1 MSFEFKMKNIYLL
14 SVLSLLIFVSCEDV
28 EVAYPGNNQSTD
40 PVSPTGTAEWLI
52 AFNDDGGELPENSA
66 SGISIATLNAEDG
79 NPDDEFSYTIASQK
93 IDGTSINYFSIE
105 RGEDGVSKLIL
116 SNGSIDY
123 ESLSGSKTVDL
134 SITVEDDSPQKLTS
148 NFNLSVAIINVNESP
163 YYSNLNSITP
173 YADEYV
179 EYSFNKL
186 NWSDIDEGDNPSLSD
201 DGPSWLN
208 ITNEGLFQGTPSST
222 DVGINSYLL
231 TLTDGGGLSVDEE
244 VDIEVRPNIAPVFDN
259 APSALVIK
267 VGCYDANENILDLN
281 WRDPNNSSAYF
292 AGNDLVTF
300 EIEENVSWL
309 GVDEQGQFYCISAPG
324 NSDAAVSTINMTLTD
339 DRPSNSLSTDA
350 SFDLEVLVNDAPSFT
365 NLSDFPS
372 AMDADSTE
380 VFQLEWSDPNQD
392 QVSFQLKFNN
402 GDNQFSHTQLSWVE
416 LDNSGNITL
425 EPQSGNAGEWSI
437 EFIISDD
444 CYEVSEEKA
453 FTIRN

>member
-1 MSFEFKMKNIYLL
+1 M
-14 SVLSLLIFVSCEDV
+14 
-28 EVAYPGNNQSTD
+28 
-40 PVSPTGTAEWLI
+40 
-52 AFNDDGGELPENSA
+52 
-66 SGISIATLNAEDG
+66 
-79 NPDDEFSYTIASQK
+79 
-93 IDGTSINYFSIE
+93 
-105 RGEDGVSKLIL
+105 
-116 SNGSIDY
+116 
-123 ESLSGSKTVDL
+123 
-134 SITVEDDSPQKLTS
+134 
-148 NFNLSVAIINVNESP
+148 SVAIINVNESP

-186 NWSDIDEGDNPSLSD
+186 NWSDIDEGDNPSLTD
-201 DGPSWLN
+201 NGPSWLD
-208 ITNEGLFQGTPSST
+208 ISSEGLFQGTPSSS

-231 TLTDGGGLSVDEE
+231 TINDGEISVDEE
-244 VDIEVRPNIAPVFDN
+244 VNIEVRPNIAPIFDN
-259 APSALVIK
+259 APSALTIK
-267 VGCYDANENILDLN
+267 VGCYDANDNIVDVN
-281 WRDPNNSSAYF
+281 WRDPNNSSASF

-309 GVDEQGQFYCISAPG
+309 GVDEQGLFYCISAPS

-392 QVSFQLKFNN
+392 QVSFELKFSN

-444 CYEVSEEKA
+444 CYEVSEEKT

>member
-1 MSFEFKMKNIYLL
+1 MKNIYLL
-14 SVLSLLIFVSCEDV
+14 SVLLLLIVVSCEDV
-28 EVAYPGNNQSTD
+28 EVAYPGNNQTTTA
-40 PVSPTGTAEWLI
+40 VSPNGTAEWLI
-52 AFNDDGGELPENSA
+52 NFNDGIGELPENSA
-66 SGISIATLNAEDG
+66 AGLDIATLNAEDG

-93 IDGTSINYFSIE
+93 IDETVSNYFSIE
-105 RGEDGVSKLIL
+105 TEEGGASKLVL
-116 SNGSIDY
+116 SNGSINY
-123 ESLSGSKTVDL
+123 ESLSGSKKVDL
-134 SITVEDDSPQKLTS
+134 VIKVEDDSPDLLTG
-148 NFNLSVAIINVNESP
+148 NFSLSVAIVNVNESP
-163 YYSNLNSITP
+163 YYSNLSSITP

-186 NWSDIDEGDNPSLSD
+186 NWSDIDEGDNPSLTD
-201 DGPSWLN
+201 NGPSWLD
-208 ITNEGLFQGTPSST
+208 ISSEGLFQGTPSSS

-231 TLTDGGGLSVDEE
+231 TINDGEISVDEE
-244 VDIEVRPNIAPVFDN
+244 VNIEVRPNIAPIFDN
-259 APSALVIK
+259 APSALIIK
-267 VGCYDANENILDLN
+267 VGCYDANDNIVDVN
-281 WRDPNNSSAYF
+281 WRDPNNSSAFF

-309 GVDEQGQFYCISAPG
+309 GVNEQGLFYCISAPS

-392 QVSFQLKFNN
+392 QVSFELKFSN

-444 CYEVSEEKA
+444 CYEVSEEKT

>member
-1 MSFEFKMKNIYLL
+1 MKNKYILPII
-14 SVLSLLIFVSCEDV
+14 SLLIITSCEDV
-28 EVAYPGNNQSTD
+28 EVAYPGNNQTTTA
-40 PVSPTGTAEWLI
+40 VSPNGTAEWLI
-52 AFNDDGGELPENSA
+52 NFNDGIGELPENSA
-66 SGISIATLNAEDG
+66 AGLDIATLNAEDG

-93 IDGTSINYFSIE
+93 IDETVSNYFSIE
-105 RGEDGVSKLIL
+105 TEEGGVSKLVL
-116 SNGSIDY
+116 SNGSINY
-123 ESLSGSKTVDL
+123 ESLSGSKKVDL
-134 SITVEDDSPQKLTS
+134 VIKVEDDSPDLLTG
-148 NFNLSVAIINVNESP
+148 NFSLSVAIVNVNESP
-163 YYSNLNSITP
+163 YYSNLSSITP

-186 NWSDIDEGDNPSLSD
+186 NWSDIDEGDNPSLTD
-201 DGPSWLN
+201 NGPSWLD
-208 ITNEGLFQGTPSST
+208 ISSEGLFQGTPSSS

-231 TLTDGGGLSVDEE
+231 TINDGEISVDEE
-244 VDIEVRPNIAPVFDN
+244 VNIEVRPNIAPVFDN
-259 APSALVIK
+259 APSALTIK
-267 VGCYDANENILDLN
+267 VGCYDANDNIVDVN
-281 WRDPNNSSAYF
+281 WRDPNNSSAFF

-309 GVDEQGQFYCISAPG
+309 GVDEQGLFYCISAPS

-392 QVSFQLKFNN
+392 QVSFELKFNN

-444 CYEVSEEKA
+444 CYEVSEEKT

>member
-1 MSFEFKMKNIYLL
+1 MKNIYLL
-14 SVLSLLIFVSCEDV
+14 SVLLLLIVVSCEDV
-28 EVAYPGNNQSTD
+28 EVAYPGNNQTTS
-40 PVSPTGTAEWLI
+40 PVSPVGTAEWLGD
-52 AFNDDGGELPENSA
+52 FSGELPENTA
-66 SGISIATLNAEDG
+66 PGVSIATLNAEDG
-79 NPDDEFSYTIASQK
+79 NPDDEFSTESSYTIASQK
-93 IDGTSINYFSIE
+93 IDGINVDYFTIE
-105 RGEDGVSKLIL
+105 TGEDGVSKLVT
-116 SNGSIDY
+116 NRSIDY

-134 SITVEDDSPQKLTS
+134 SITVEDDSPQELTS

-186 NWSDIDEGDNPSLSD
+186 NWSDIDEGDNPSLTNS
-201 DGPSWLN
+201 GPSWLD
-208 ITNEGLFQGTPSST
+208 ISNEGLFQGTPSST

-259 APSALVIK
+259 APSALTIK
-267 VGCYDANENILDLN
+267 VGCYDANDNIVDVN

-309 GVDEQGQFYCISAPG
+309 GVDEQGLFYCISAPS

-392 QVSFQLKFNN
+392 QVSFELKFNN

-444 CYEVSEEKA
+444 CYEVSEEKT

>member
-1 MSFEFKMKNIYLL
+1 MKNIYLL
-14 SVLSLLIFVSCEDV
+14 SVLLLLIVVSCEDV
-28 EVAYPGNNQSTD
+28 EVAYPGNNQTTS
-40 PVSPTGTAEWLI
+40 PVSPNGTAEWI
-52 AFNDDGGELPENSA
+52 IDSNDGIGQLPENSA
-66 SGISIATLNAEDG
+66 AGLDLATLNAEDG
-79 NPDDEFSYTIASQK
+79 NPDDEFSYTISSQK
-93 IDGTSINYFSIE
+93 IDETVSNYFSIE
-105 RGEDGVSKLIL
+105 TEEGGVSKLVL
-116 SNGSIDY
+116 SNGSINY
-123 ESLSGSKTVDL
+123 ESLSGSKKVDL
-134 SITVEDDSPQKLTS
+134 VIKVEDDSPDRLTG
-148 NFNLSVAIINVNESP
+148 NFSLSVAIVNVNESP
-163 YYSNLNSITP
+163 YYSNLSSITP

-186 NWSDIDEGDNPSLSD
+186 NWSDIDEGDNPSLTD
-201 DGPSWLN
+201 NGPSWLD
-208 ITNEGLFQGTPSST
+208 ISSEGLFQGTPSSS

-231 TLTDGGGLSVDEE
+231 TINDGEISVDEE
-244 VDIEVRPNIAPVFDN
+244 VNIEVRPNIAPIFDN
-259 APSALVIK
+259 APSALTIK
-267 VGCYDANENILDLN
+267 VGCYDANDNIVDVN
-281 WRDPNNSSAYF
+281 WRDPNNSSAFF

-309 GVDEQGQFYCISAPG
+309 GVNEQGLFYCISAPS

-392 QVSFQLKFNN
+392 QVSFELKFNN

-425 EPQSGNAGEWSI
+425 EPQSGNAGDWSI

>member
-1 MSFEFKMKNIYLL
+1 MKNIYLL
-14 SVLSLLIFVSCEDV
+14 SVLLLLIVVSCEDV
-28 EVAYPGNNQSTD
+28 EVAYPGNNQTTTA
-40 PVSPTGTAEWLI
+40 VSPNGTAEWLI
-52 AFNDDGGELPENSA
+52 NFNDGIGELPENSA
-66 SGISIATLNAEDG
+66 AGLDIATLNAEDG

-93 IDGTSINYFSIE
+93 IDETVSNYFSIE
-105 RGEDGVSKLIL
+105 TEEGGVSKLVL
-116 SNGSIDY
+116 SNGSINY
-123 ESLSGSKTVDL
+123 ESLSGSKKVNL
-134 SITVEDDSPQKLTS
+134 VIKVEDDSPDRLTG
-148 NFNLSVAIINVNESP
+148 NFSLSVAIVNVNESP
-163 YYSNLNSITP
+163 YYSNLSSITP

-186 NWSDIDEGDNPSLSD
+186 NWSDIDEGDNPSLTD
-201 DGPSWLN
+201 NGPSWLD
-208 ITNEGLFQGTPSST
+208 ISSEGLFQGTPSSS

-231 TLTDGGGLSVDEE
+231 TINDGEISVDEE
-244 VDIEVRPNIAPVFDN
+244 VNIEVRPNIAPIFDN
-259 APSALVIK
+259 APSALTIK
-267 VGCYDANENILDLN
+267 VGCYDANDNIVDVN
-281 WRDPNNSSAYF
+281 WRDPNNSSASF

-309 GVDEQGQFYCISAPG
+309 GVNEQGLFYCISAPS

-392 QVSFQLKFNN
+392 QVSFELKFNN

-444 CYEVSEEKA
+444 CYEVSEEKT

>member
-1 MSFEFKMKNIYLL
+1 MKNIYLL
-14 SVLSLLIFVSCEDV
+14 SVLLLLIVVSCEDV
-28 EVAYPGNNQSTD
+28 EVAYPGNNQTTS
-40 PVSPTGTAEWLI
+40 PVSPVGTAEWLGD
-52 AFNDDGGELPENSA
+52 FSGELPENTA
-66 SGISIATLNAEDG
+66 PGVSIATLNAEDG
-79 NPDDEFSYTIASQK
+79 NPDDEFSTESSYTIASQK
-93 IDGTSINYFSIE
+93 IDGINVDYFTIE
-105 RGEDGVSKLIL
+105 TGEDGVSKLVT
-116 SNGSIDY
+116 NRSIDY

-134 SITVEDDSPQKLTS
+134 SITVEDDSPQELTS

-186 NWSDIDEGDNPSLSD
+186 NWSDIDEGDNPSLTNS
-201 DGPSWLN
+201 GPSWLD
-208 ITNEGLFQGTPSST
+208 ISNEGLFQGTPSST

-244 VDIEVRPNIAPVFDN
+244 VDIEVRPNIAPVFEN
-259 APSALVIK
+259 APSALTIK
-267 VGCYDANENILDLN
+267 VGCYDANDNIVDVN

-309 GVDEQGQFYCISAPG
+309 GVDEQGLFYCISAPS

-350 SFDLEVLVNDAPSFT
+350 SFDLEVLVNDAPTFT

-392 QVSFQLKFNN
+392 QVSFELKFNN

-425 EPQSGNAGEWSI
+425 EPQSGNAGDWSI

>member
-1 MSFEFKMKNIYLL
+1 MKNIYLL
-14 SVLSLLIFVSCEDV
+14 SVLLLLIVVSCEDV
-28 EVAYPGNNQSTD
+28 EVAYPGNNQTTS
-40 PVSPTGTAEWLI
+40 PVSPVGTAEWLGD
-52 AFNDDGGELPENSA
+52 FSGELPENTA
-66 SGISIATLNAEDG
+66 PGVSIATLNAEDG
-79 NPDDEFSYTIASQK
+79 NPDDEFSTESSYTIASQK
-93 IDGTSINYFSIE
+93 IDGINVDYFTIE
-105 RGEDGVSKLIL
+105 TGEDGVSKLVT
-116 SNGSIDY
+116 NRSIDY

-134 SITVEDDSPQKLTS
+134 SITVEDDSPQELTS

-186 NWSDIDEGDNPSLSD
+186 NWSDIDEGDNPSLTNS
-201 DGPSWLN
+201 GPSWLD
-208 ITNEGLFQGTPSST
+208 ISNEGLFQGTPSST

-259 APSALVIK
+259 APSALTIK
-267 VGCYDANENILDLN
+267 VGCYDANDNIVDVN

-309 GVDEQGQFYCISAPG
+309 GVDEQGLFYCISAPS

-350 SFDLEVLVNDAPSFT
+350 SFDLEVLVNDAPTFT

-380 VFQLEWSDPNQD
+380 VFELEWFDPD
-392 QVSFQLKFNN
+392 GDLVSFQLKFSLD
-402 GDNQFSHTQLSWVE
+402 DNHFSHTQLSWVE

-425 EPQSGNAGEWSI
+425 EPQSGNAGDWSI

>member
-1 MSFEFKMKNIYLL
+1 MKNIYLL
-14 SVLSLLIFVSCEDV
+14 SVLFLLIVVSCEDV
-28 EVAYPGNNQSTD
+28 EVAYPGNNQTTS
-40 PVSPTGTAEWLI
+40 PVSPVGTAEWLGD
-52 AFNDDGGELPENSA
+52 FSGELPENTA
-66 SGISIATLNAEDG
+66 PGVSIATLNAEDG
-79 NPDDEFSYTIASQK
+79 NPDDEFSTVSSYTIASQK
-93 IDGTSINYFSIE
+93 IDGINVDYFTIE
-105 RGEDGVSKLIL
+105 TGEDGVSKLVT
-116 SNGSIDY
+116 NRSIDY

-134 SITVEDDSPQKLTS
+134 SITVEDDSPQELTS

-186 NWSDIDEGDNPSLSD
+186 NWSDIDEGDNPSLTNS
-201 DGPSWLN
+201 GPSWLD
-208 ITNEGLFQGTPSST
+208 ISNEGLFQGTPSST

-231 TLTDGGGLSVDEE
+231 TITDGGGLSVDEE

-259 APSALVIK
+259 APSALTIK
-267 VGCYDANENILDLN
+267 VGCYDANDNIVNVN

-309 GVDEQGQFYCISAPG
+309 GVDEQGLFYCISAPS

-380 VFQLEWSDPNQD
+380 VFELEWFDPD
-392 QVSFQLKFNN
+392 GDLVSFQLKFSLD
-402 GDNQFSHTQLSWVE
+402 DNHFSHTQLSWVE

-425 EPQSGNAGEWSI
+425 EPQSGNAGDWSI

>member
-1 MSFEFKMKNIYLL
+1 MKNIYLL
-14 SVLSLLIFVSCEDV
+14 SVLLLLIVVSCEDV
-28 EVAYPGNNQSTD
+28 EVAYPGNNQTTS
-40 PVSPTGTAEWLI
+40 PVSPNGTAEWI
-52 AFNDDGGELPENSA
+52 IDSNDGIGQLFENSA
-66 SGISIATLNAEDG
+66 AGLDIATLNAEDG

-93 IDGTSINYFSIE
+93 IDETVSNYFSIE
-105 RGEDGVSKLIL
+105 TEEGGASKLVL
-116 SNGSIDY
+116 SNGSINY
-123 ESLSGSKTVDL
+123 ESLSGSKKVDL
-134 SITVEDDSPQKLTS
+134 VIKVEDDSPDLLTG
-148 NFNLSVAIINVNESP
+148 NFSLSVAIVNVNESP
-163 YYSNLNSITP
+163 YYSNLSSITP

-186 NWSDIDEGDNPSLSD
+186 NWSDIDEGDNPSLTD
-201 DGPSWLN
+201 NGPSWLD
-208 ITNEGLFQGTPSST
+208 ISSEGLFQGTPSSS

-231 TLTDGGGLSVDEE
+231 TINDGEISVDEE
-244 VDIEVRPNIAPVFDN
+244 VNIEVRPNIAPIFDN
-259 APSALVIK
+259 APSALIIK
-267 VGCYDANENILDLN
+267 VGCYDANDNIVDVN
-281 WRDPNNSSAYF
+281 WRDPNNSSAFF

-309 GVDEQGQFYCISAPG
+309 GVNEQGLFYCISAPS
-324 NSDAAVSTINMTLTD
+324 NSDAAVSTVNMTLTD
-339 DRPSNSLSTDA
+339 DRPSNSLSTGA

-392 QVSFQLKFNN
+392 QVSFELKFSN

-444 CYEVSEEKA
+444 CYEVSEEKT

>member
-1 MSFEFKMKNIYLL
+1 MKNKYILPII
-14 SVLSLLIFVSCEDV
+14 SLLIITSCEDV
-28 EVAYPGNNQSTD
+28 EVAYPGNNQTTTA
-40 PVSPTGTAEWLI
+40 VSPNGTAEWLI
-52 AFNDDGGELPENSA
+52 NFNDGIGELPENSA
-66 SGISIATLNAEDG
+66 AGLDIATLNAEDG

-93 IDGTSINYFSIE
+93 IDETVSNYFSIE
-105 RGEDGVSKLIL
+105 TEEGGASKLVL
-116 SNGSIDY
+116 SNGSINY
-123 ESLSGSKTVDL
+123 ESLSGSKKVDL
-134 SITVEDDSPQKLTS
+134 VIKVEDDSPDLLTG
-148 NFNLSVAIINVNESP
+148 NFSLSVAIVNVNESP
-163 YYSNLNSITP
+163 YYSNLSSITP

-186 NWSDIDEGDNPSLSD
+186 NWSDIDEGDNPSLTD
-201 DGPSWLN
+201 NGPSWLD
-208 ITNEGLFQGTPSST
+208 ISSEGLFQGTPSSS

-231 TLTDGGGLSVDEE
+231 TINDGEISVDEE
-244 VDIEVRPNIAPVFDN
+244 VNIEVRPNIAPIFDN
-259 APSALVIK
+259 APSALIIK
-267 VGCYDANENILDLN
+267 VGCYDANDNIVDVN
-281 WRDPNNSSAYF
+281 WRDPNNSSAFF

-309 GVDEQGQFYCISAPG
+309 GVNEQGLFYCISAPS

-392 QVSFQLKFNN
+392 QVSFELKFNN

-444 CYEVSEEKA
+444 CYEVSEEKT

>member
-1 MSFEFKMKNIYLL
+1 MKNIYLL
-14 SVLSLLIFVSCEDV
+14 SVLLLLIVVSCEDV
-28 EVAYPGNNQSTD
+28 EVAYPGNNQTTS
-40 PVSPTGTAEWLI
+40 PVSPVGTAEWLGD
-52 AFNDDGGELPENSA
+52 FSGELPENTA
-66 SGISIATLNAEDG
+66 PGVSIATLNAEDG
-79 NPDDEFSYTIASQK
+79 NPDDEFSTESSYTIASQK
-93 IDGTSINYFSIE
+93 IDGINVDYFTIE
-105 RGEDGVSKLIL
+105 TGEDGVSKLVT
-116 SNGSIDY
+116 NRSIDY

-134 SITVEDDSPQKLTS
+134 SITVEDDSPQELTS

-186 NWSDIDEGDNPSLSD
+186 NWSDIDEGDNPSLTNS
-201 DGPSWLN
+201 GPSWLD
-208 ITNEGLFQGTPSST
+208 ISNEGLFQGTPSST

-259 APSALVIK
+259 APSALTIK
-267 VGCYDANENILDLN
+267 VGCYDANDNIVDVN

-309 GVDEQGQFYCISAPG
+309 GVDEQGLFYCISAPS

-350 SFDLEVLVNDAPSFT
+350 SFDLEVLVNDAPTFT

-392 QVSFQLKFNN
+392 QVSFELKFNN

-444 CYEVSEEKA
+444 CYEVSEEKT

>member
-1 MSFEFKMKNIYLL
+1 MKNIYLL
-14 SVLSLLIFVSCEDV
+14 SVLLLLIVVSCEDV
-28 EVAYPGNNQSTD
+28 EVAYPGNNQTTS
-40 PVSPTGTAEWLI
+40 PVSPVGTAEWLGD
-52 AFNDDGGELPENSA
+52 FSGELPENTA
-66 SGISIATLNAEDG
+66 PGVSIATLNAEDG
-79 NPDDEFSYTIASQK
+79 NPDDEFSTESSYTIASQK
-93 IDGTSINYFSIE
+93 IDGINVDYFTIE
-105 RGEDGVSKLIL
+105 TGEDGVSKLVT
-116 SNGSIDY
+116 NRSIDY

-134 SITVEDDSPQKLTS
+134 SITVEDDSPQELTS

-186 NWSDIDEGDNPSLSD
+186 NWSDIDEGDNPSLTD
-201 DGPSWLN
+201 NGPSWLD
-208 ITNEGLFQGTPSST
+208 ISSEGLFQGTPSSS

-231 TLTDGGGLSVDEE
+231 TINDGEISVDEE
-244 VDIEVRPNIAPVFDN
+244 VNIEVRPNIAPIFDN
-259 APSALVIK
+259 APSALTIK
-267 VGCYDANENILDLN
+267 VGCYDANDNIVDVN

-309 GVDEQGQFYCISAPG
+309 GVDEQGLFYCISAPS

-350 SFDLEVLVNDAPSFT
+350 SFDLEVLVNDAPTFT

-392 QVSFQLKFNN
+392 QVSFELKFNN

-425 EPQSGNAGEWSI
+425 EPQSGNAGDWSI